1 MSSDCSFLRV
11 CVSPAYRLLLEALLV
26 RFLALHLRELRD
38 FLLLEDLPLVFH
50 NLDLFF
56 FQRRPEFFGFFSKA
70 HEHDRGLLRPG
81 VAGEIDIRFGFGEG
95 AHGLQRIV
103 QPAANDLR

>member
-56 FQRRPEFFGFFSKA
+56 FQHFHAR
-70 HEHDRGLLRPG
+70 LL
-81 VAGEIDIRFGFGEG
+81 EGFGDEHREDRLHLDVEVEQVVLG
-95 AHGLQRIV
+95 D
-103 QPAANDLR
+103 DLCSHVDQVRVSRLFSPSD